1 MLLAVVAG
9 FTLPI
14 QAGINAHLSH
24 IIRSPILAAAVSFA
38 VGTMGLSV
46 YALILRTPLPPGAV
60 CAQAPW
66 WVWGGG
72 LLGAFFV
79 AATVVL
85 ALKMGAAPMVAFI
98 VAGQMLMSVFLDH
111 YGLLGYPAHPINW
124 TRVAGICLLLAGV
137 ALIRWF

>member
-1 MLLAVVAG
+1 MVSTTIALMLLAVVAG

-66 WVWGGG
+66 WVWSGG

-85 ALKMGAAPMVAFI
+85 ALKMGAAPMVAFRP
-98 VAGQMLMSVFLDH
+98 LDWVR
-111 YGLLGYPAHPINW
+111 P
-124 TRVAGICLLLAGV
+124 
-137 ALIRWF
+137 